1 MRHYNYFNFSL
12 KSRGKLGGE
21 LKQSEV
27 CWAKRGSSLW
37 FVGCTIVGVPL
48 QHCLGSKVS
57 QNLMEQL
64 HHILL
69 QSPPL
74 ETHTHTHTHTRL
86 LSSTRLKYVSGSKV
100 WNRLEKPEPLI
111 TYSWVKSVVNDLSL
125 HDESLPWELST
136 GP

>member
-1 MRHYNYFNFSL
+1 MKHYNYFNFSL
-12 KSRGKLGGE
+12 KSRRKLGGE

-27 CWAKRGSSLW
+27 CWGKRGSSLC
-37 FVGCTIVGVPL
+37 FVGCILVGVPL

-69 QSPPL
+69 QSLPL
-74 ETHTHTHTHTRL
+74 KYTHTPTQAYYPPWV
-86 LSSTRLKYVSGSKV
+86 SSMRPGSKV

-111 TYSWVKSVVNDLSL
+111 TYSWVKGVVNDLSL

-136 GP
+136 SP